1 MGPKQVGEERQ
12 QLASPPAVKQ
22 QPEKQ
27 SLSQV
32 TNQLETQIVIDQI
45 NPPFHLPKFVN
56 PEKENPLLA
65 GRLKYFIE
73 NWKMITLDPWILD
86 TVMGYKINFVN
97 YPFQEKVPVGTRQN
111 EEERVLI
118 DQEVR
123 SMKEKGAI
131 QNGNFQGF
139 VSNLFLVEKKGG
151 GQRPVINLRQLN
163 HYIEY
168 KHFKMEGIHV
178 LKDLIQKGDYLV
190 KLDMKDAYFTIPI
203 HKDHQKFLQFQWENQ
218 LMQFTCLPF
227 GLACAPRVFTKLL
240 KPVVAFFRRHGIRMI
255 IYLDDMI
262 VMNQCPLSLSQDLS
276 LITHTLVNLGFV
288 INREKSQFEPV
299 QKIEFLGYEVDSQNL
314 LLSLPNSKLKKIKSK
329 CSALLKD
336 PVTSVRTLASLL
348 GMMVDTMRAVSVAPL
363 HFRAL
368 QRDKNLALSKDKS
381 YESLIHLSPEAL
393 SDIDWWIHYLESW
406 NGKNILE
413 VKPEVVIQSD
423 ASTKGWGPT

>member
-1 MGPKQVGEERQ
+1 
-12 QLASPPAVKQ
+12 
-22 QPEKQ
+22 
-27 SLSQV
+27 
-32 TNQLETQIVIDQI
+32 
-45 NPPFHLPKFVN
+45 
-56 PEKENPLLA
+56 
-65 GRLKYFIE
+65 
-73 NWKMITLDPWILD
+73 
-86 TVMGYKINFVN
+86 
-97 YPFQEKVPVGTRQN
+97 
-111 EEERVLI
+111 
-118 DQEVR
+118 
-123 SMKEKGAI
+123 
-131 QNGNFQGF
+131 
-139 VSNLFLVEKKGG
+139 
-151 GQRPVINLRQLN
+151 
-163 HYIEY
+163 
-168 KHFKMEGIHV
+168 
-178 LKDLIQKGDYLV
+178 
-190 KLDMKDAYFTIPI
+190 
-203 HKDHQKFLQFQWENQ
+203 
-218 LMQFTCLPF
+218 MQFTCLPF

-423 ASTKGWGPT
+423 ASTKGWGAHLNGLRTGGLWSPEEKLLHINVLELKAAFFALKCFLKHRSKVTVLLQLDNRTAVAYINKQGGGAHSKVLNNLRGKFTY